1 MKCHICGNE
10 MKERRVR
17 FCACEAEPPLII
29 ENVPALVCDACGEQV
44 FTSATVAF
52 FERVKAGKVRQ
63 TRTDM
68 LRVYDF
74 AMAVNSLSAAE

>member
-1 MKCHICGNE
+1 MKCHICGND

-29 ENVPALVCDACGEQV
+29 ENVPALVCETCGEQL
-44 FTSATVAF
+44 FTSDTVAV
-52 FERVKAGKVRQ
+52 FERIKAGKVQ
-63 TRTDM
+63 QSRTDT

-74 AMAVNSLSAAE
+74 AMAANSLRTAE